1 MDTNVLSQLTAD
13 ELRDFSEKWRGEVE
27 AHVAARKPHEERLG
41 EKLTG
46 LPPEQAEVIKRIAN
60 DEIEAM
66 GITGPMN
73 DEQAAQVERRM
84 NRAMDTIADP
94 HRAKALKRQSP
105 GRSSGMTTTDLAS
118 LEARYHRELAGHGGS
133 MQAAQN
139 IVAKY
144 RRLGLFDASIY
155 DLRKIS
161 GGE

>member
-1 MDTNVLSQLTAD
+1 MDQNILAQLTPD
-13 ELRDFSEKWRGEVE
+13 DLKEV
-27 AHVAARKPHEERLG
+27 ASFIKGKLDARKPHEERLG

-84 NRAMDTIADP
+84 NRAMETIADP

-105 GRSSGMTTTDLAS
+105 GRSGMTTTDLAS